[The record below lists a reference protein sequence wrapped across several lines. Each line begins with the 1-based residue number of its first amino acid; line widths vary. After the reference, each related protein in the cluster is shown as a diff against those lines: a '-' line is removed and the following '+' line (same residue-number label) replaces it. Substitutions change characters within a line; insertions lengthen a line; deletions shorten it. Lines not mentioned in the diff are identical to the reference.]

1 MSLLVG
7 DGVSVGRGDTVG
19 LEVALAVGGRDVPV
33 AAGKVGVS
41 LETGE
46 AEGEGLAVADAKGVP
61 VSFSAAGVLVDGAL
75 DKEGVTAATDLGEGV
90 GIGVRL
96 FPANDVDAGVSVWFW
111 TPMGVEDLMGCGVTV
126 VSGSV
131 VPEAEG
137 GDKVRA
143 TGVLGSVEVDDTV
156 GVTRLIAVAEAPPK
170 NKVIAHPETA
180 MINNNAKPA
189 RASGNHRVWDVAE

>member
-1 MSLLVG
+1 MVG

-61 VSFSAAGVLVDGAL
+61 VLFSIAGVLVGGTL
-75 DKEGVTAATDLGEGV
+75 DREGVTAATDLGEGV

-96 FPANDVDAGVSVWFW
+96 FPANDVDAGEGVWFW
-111 TPMGVEDLMGCGVTV
+111 APMGVEDLMGRGVAV
-126 VSGSV
+126 ASRPV
-131 VPEAEG
+131 VPVAEG
-137 GDKVRA
+137 KDDVGA

-156 GVTRLIAVAEAPPK
+156 GVTRLIAVAEPPPK
-170 NKVIAHPETA
+170 NEVIAHPETA
-180 MINNNAKPA
+180 MTNNNAKPA
-189 RASGNHRVWDVAE
+189 KASGNHRVWDVAE